1 MADTDKKGEE
11 LKAQRFQML
20 QDIASEL
27 TADVT
32 FPTSFDTA
40 IRLREKLNNEDWTL
54 DEVAVVLN
62 AEPLVASRL
71 VGMANSAAYT
81 TGGDEITDVRRAVM
95 RLGMNLVRFTALTV
109 ATRQISSAV
118 SETAFKKFAEK
129 LWRHSLRTASA
140 AYVIC
145 KHLSSYDPE
154 EALLAGMVHDIGAF
168 YMLYRASQYEELCE
182 RPKTVIHMIMQW
194 HDSIGSTLL
203 DTLGMPEKIVEAVRE
218 HDQPRAISAEVLS
231 LKDIIYVANL
241 MAGGAAEWRLMDEA
255 SGSEELKKLD
265 ARFTDLK
272 EEIVQH
278 EKKFRA
284 LIV

>member
-1 MADTDKKGEE
+1 MVDADKTGEE

-27 TADVT
+27 TGDVT

-40 IRLREKLNNEDWTL
+40 IHLREKLSNEDWSL
-54 DEVAVVLN
+54 EEVAVALN

-71 VGMANSAAYT
+71 VGMANSAAYN
-81 TGGDEITDVRRAVM
+81 TGGDEITDVKRAVM

-109 ATRQISSAV
+109 ATQQISGAV
-118 SETAFKKFAEK
+118 SETAFKAFSEK

-145 KHLSSYDPE
+145 KHFASYEPD

-168 YMLYRASQYEELCE
+168 YMLYRASQYEELCQ

-194 HDSIGSTLL
+194 HDSIGCTLL

-218 HDQPRAISAEVLS
+218 HDQPRTVSSNMLS
-231 LKDIIYVANL
+231 LKDVVYVANL
-241 MAGGAAEWRLMDEA
+241 MAGGAAEWKLMDED
-255 SGSEELKKLD
+255 SGREPFTKLD
-265 ARFTDLK
+265 ARFMDLK
-272 EEIVQH
+272 EEVIQH
-278 EKKFRA
+278 EKEFRA
-284 LIV
+284 FIT

>member
-1 MADTDKKGEE
+1 MTDVDKKGEE

-27 TADVT
+27 TGDVT

-40 IRLREKLNNEDWTL
+40 IRLREHLSDEDWSL
-54 DEVAVVLN
+54 DEVAVALN

-71 VGMANSAAYT
+71 VGMANSAAYH

-109 ATRQISSAV
+109 ATQQISGAI
-118 SETAFKKFAEK
+118 SEPAFKAFSEK
-129 LWRHSLRTASA
+129 LWKHSLRTASS
-140 AYVIC
+140 AYVIS
-145 KHLSSYDPE
+145 KHFSSYDPD

-203 DTLGMPEKIVEAVRE
+203 DTLGMPEKIVEAIRE
-218 HDQPRAISAEVLS
+218 HDQPRVVSADMLS

-241 MAGGAAEWRLMDEA
+241 MSGGAAEWRLMDNA
-255 SGSEELKKLD
+255 SGSEELDKLD

-272 EEIVQH
+272 EEIIEH
-278 EKKFRA
+278 EKEFRSLLA
-284 LIV
+284 

>member
-1 MADTDKKGEE
+1 MVDADKKGEE
-11 LKAQRFQML
+11 LKAQRFHML

-27 TADVT
+27 TGDVT

-40 IRLREKLNNEDWTL
+40 IRLREKLSDEDWSL
-54 DEVAVVLN
+54 DEVAVALN

-109 ATRQISSAV
+109 ATQQISSAI
-118 SETAFKKFAEK
+118 SETAFKEFSEK
-129 LWRHSLRTASA
+129 LWRHSLRTASS

-203 DTLGMPEKIVEAVRE
+203 DALGMPEKIVEAVRE
-218 HDQPRAISAEVLS
+218 HDQPRTVSADVLS
-231 LKDIIYVANL
+231 LKDIVYVANL
-241 MAGGAAEWRLMDEA
+241 MSGGAAEWRLMDDA
-255 SGSEELKKLD
+255 SGHEEYKKLD

-272 EEIVQH
+272 EEIIEH
-278 EKKFRA
+278 EQEFRA
-284 LIV
+284 LVI

>member
-1 MADTDKKGEE
+1 MTDVDKKGEE

-27 TADVT
+27 TGDVT

-40 IRLREKLNNEDWTL
+40 IRLREHLSDEDWSL
-54 DEVAVVLN
+54 DEVAVALN

-71 VGMANSAAYT
+71 VGMANSAAYH

-109 ATRQISSAV
+109 ATQQISGAI
-118 SETAFKKFAEK
+118 SEPAFKAFSEK
-129 LWRHSLRTASA
+129 LWRHSLRTASS
-140 AYVIC
+140 AYVIS
-145 KHLSSYDPE
+145 KHFSSYDPD

-203 DTLGMPEKIVEAVRE
+203 DTLGMPEKIVEAIRE
-218 HDQPRAISAEVLS
+218 HDQPRVVSADMLS

-241 MAGGAAEWRLMDEA
+241 MSGGAAEWRLMDNA
-255 SGSEELKKLD
+255 SGGEELDKLD

-272 EEIVQH
+272 EEILEH
-278 EKKFRA
+278 EKEFRSLLA
-284 LIV
+284 

>member
-27 TADVT
+27 TGDVT

-40 IRLREKLNNEDWTL
+40 IRLREKLSNEDWTL
-54 DEVAVVLN
+54 DEVAVALN

-95 RLGMNLVRFTALTV
+95 RLGMNLVRFTAMTV
-109 ATRQISSAV
+109 ATQQISHAI
-118 SETAFKKFAEK
+118 SETAFKEFSEK
-129 LWRHSLRTASA
+129 LWRHSLRTANA

-145 KHLSSYDPE
+145 KHFSSYDPE

-182 RPKTVIHMIMQW
+182 RPNTVIHMIMQW

-218 HDQPRAISAEVLS
+218 HDQPRTVSADVLS

-241 MAGGAAEWRLMDEA
+241 MSGGASEWRLMDEDF
-255 SGSEELKKLD
+255 GSEELNKLD
-265 ARFTDLK
+265 PRFVDLQ
-272 EEIVQH
+272 EEIIQH
-278 EKKFRA
+278 EKEFRA
-284 LIV
+284 LII